1 MSPAKITPVTD
12 PDAAQDDELPVQPKK
27 RGRPAK
33 PKQVAEPD
41 FEPDSEPQT
50 SNLLI
55 VRCKRNTAKK

>member
-1 MSPAKITPVTD
+1 MPVTQA
-12 PDAAQDDELPVQPKK
+12 PATTTDELPVQTKK

-41 FEPDSEPQT
+41 SEPDSEPQT

-55 VRCKRNTAKK
+55 VRRKRNTAKK